1 MGKDKKWA
9 RVKHIMGKYYYRPKF
24 ELPVSIKREQQVNKL
39 LGYRVKQYE
48 VFAGIGLNSVEH
60 KERME
65 VFNYFYA
72 LGKTDD
78 EIRIEWEKVQRE
90 RRKDWKP
97 WGSDKPKRE
106 RKDNQNPTTGDIN
119 WGSGGSHRG
128 KIRVPSK
135 KRKNKWK
142 NFLKLF
148 PNYKQFLK

>member
-65 VFNYFYA
+65 VFNYFYS

-106 RKDNQNPTTGDIN
+106 RKDNQNPTTIV
-119 WGSGGSHRG
+119 S
-128 KIRVPSK
+128 
-135 KRKNKWK
+135 
-142 NFLKLF
+142 
-148 PNYKQFLK
+148 